1 MDLFYMENGVV
12 AWLPQTLAIKEFKA
26 VWSKNRNKDMAFKE
40 LSYIFFMEDLR
51 SPFRNYTEEEKE
63 DKVIEAIFSKEW
75 KPDERVQVAQE
86 MYKELMQTR
95 SMKLLRSAWHNL
107 DDLSEFINNIDYNER
122 DSNDKYI
129 NDISK
134 VRSTIE
140 SLPKLVAALK
150 KLEDEVKKEVEEG
163 GSLRGGREKGMFED
177 DLGG

>member
-51 SPFRNYTEEEKE
+51 SPFRNYTDEEKE
-63 DKVIEAIFSKEW
+63 SKIVDAVFGKDWKADAKVKA
-75 KPDERVQVAQE
+75 AQE
-86 MYKELMQTR
+86 IYAELMQTR
-95 SMKLLRSAWHNL
+95 SMKLLKSAWSNL
-107 DDLSEFINNIDYNER
+107 DDLSEFLNSIDYNER
-122 DSNDKYI
+122 DSNDKYV

-134 VRSTIE
+134 VRGTIE
-140 SLPKLVAALK
+140 ALPKLVAALK
-150 KLEDEVKKEVEEG
+150 KLEDEVKKEVEES

-177 DLGG
+177 DLG

>member
-63 DKVIEAIFSKEW
+63 DKVIEAVFSKEW
-75 KPDERVQVAQE
+75 KPDERVQAAQE

-177 DLGG
+177 DLG

>member
-1 MDLFYMENGVV
+1 MENGVV

-177 DLGG
+177 DLG

>member
-177 DLGG
+177 DLG